1 MGRFWIRFWILI
13 LMAGSSMG
21 SFAQSDAHQG
31 IIRGTVKDAY
41 TGKLLSGAKVTITN
55 TTPLFEVACD
65 DEGSF
70 LIENVPTGRV
80 SMQIAHQG
88 YDMLA
93 MVDVVLNEGKELVL
107 DLELNPLTFRAA
119 KVTISVPALSPMSG
133 RSISA
138 EETKRFAAV
147 YFDPARVATAMPGVV
162 QSDDQANHLVV
173 RGNSPNGVLWRLE
186 GLDILNPNHL
196 TNAGTLGDRATA
208 AGGGTS
214 ILSTQLLG
222 RSTFTTSAFT
232 SQYGNALGGVFDIR
246 FRPGNNK
253 KHEFTA
259 QAGLIG
265 VEMAAEGPFSKQSK
279 SSFLINYRY
288 STVGLLSLM
297 GVPLGDEDI
306 RYQDLAF
313 RLNFPTRKAGTF
325 GIFGMGGL
333 SSNKFTGQT
342 EDSLVTSQKDRFN
355 INFISNMGATGL
367 THSITAG
374 SKTLIKSA
382 IGISGLQTS
391 RENIFL
397 QNPNNELPSEQD
409 GLDQSRL
416 SITSAVTHEIRGGLH
431 LKAGAFANRI
441 GYAINSRLRTPGT
454 TDPLEVVALGEGS
467 SWLLQPYTELNWRP
481 VRAFELKAGLHAMYF
496 TLNESKVLEPRA
508 LATIRLDHRQQIH
521 VGFGLHSQIQLP
533 GTYFSLVSDSMG
545 NPLGQANVDL
555 DFSRARH
562 YVLNYDRYFGTHF
575 RGRIEG
581 YYQQL
586 FQIPIVNNMQSTVS
600 AINLMEGYVSRPLI
614 NAGTGRNYGLELN
627 LERLLYRNYY
637 FLLSGTLYRS
647 LYTAGD
653 GIERAS
659 RYDGRFATAFSAG
672 YEWDRE
678 SKKGKQQIFGLN
690 LRTIYR
696 GGMREMPVDLDASR
710 AALRTVY
717 DETNGFTQQLPNYFR
732 LDIRFTFKRNR
743 PGYTSTLGVDI
754 QNAINTQNASY
765 YYYDFELDEVLT
777 RYQLGIIPLLSYR
790 MEF

>member
-1 MGRFWIRFWILI
+1 MIRFWIL
-13 LMAGSSMG
+13 LLLGGSGVLVQAQAG
-21 SFAQSDAHQG
+21 AHQQNV
-31 IIRGTVKDAY
+31 RGSVKDAY
-41 TGKLLSGAKVTITN
+41 TGKLLGGAKVVITN
-55 TTPLFEVACD
+55 TTPLFEITCD
-65 DEGSF
+65 DEGKF
-70 LIENVPTGRV
+70 LIENVPTGRI
-80 SMQIAHQG
+80 SMQITQQG

-93 MVDVVLNEGKELVL
+93 LVDVVLNEGKELVL
-107 DLELNPLTFRAA
+107 DLDLSPLTFRAA
-119 KVTISVPALSPMSG
+119 SVTISVPALSPMSG

-162 QSDDQANHLVV
+162 QSNDQANHLVV

-208 AGGGTS
+208 SGGGTS

-222 RSTFTTSAFT
+222 RSTFTTSAF
-232 SQYGNALGGVFDIR
+232 SSEYGNALGGVFDIR
-246 FRPGNNK
+246 FRPGNNE
-253 KHEFTA
+253 KHEFTV

-265 VEMAAEGPFSKQSK
+265 VEMAAEGPFGKESK

-288 STVGLLSLM
+288 STVGLLTVM

-325 GIFGMGGL
+325 GVFGMGGL
-333 SSNKFTGQT
+333 SSNRFVGQT
-342 EDSLVTSQKDRFN
+342 EDSLVSGQKDRFN
-355 INFISNMGATGL
+355 INFISDMGATGV
-367 THSITAG
+367 THSITIGA
-374 SKTLIKSA
+374 KTLLKSA
-382 IGISGLQTS
+382 IGLSGLRTG

-397 QNPNNELPSEQD
+397 QDPNNELPSETD
-409 GLDQSRL
+409 RLDQNRL
-416 SITSAVTHEIRGGLH
+416 SITSAITHEIRGGLH
-431 LKAGAFANRI
+431 LKVGAFANRI
-441 GYAINSRLRTPGT
+441 GYSVNSSVGTPGVVNS
-454 TDPLEVVALGEGS
+454 LAVVALGEGS
-467 SWLLQPYTELNWRP
+467 SWLLQPFAELNWRP
-481 VRAFELKAGLHAMYF
+481 VRAFEMKAGLHSMYY
-496 TLNESKVLEPRA
+496 TLNGSKVLEPRA
-508 LATIRLDHRQQIH
+508 LATVRLDHRQQIH
-521 VGFGLHSQIQLP
+521 LGFGLHSQVQLP
-533 GTYFSLVSDSMG
+533 GTYFANVLDSIG
-545 NPLGQANVDL
+545 NPLGQANQNL

-562 YVLNYDRYFGTHF
+562 YVLNYDRYFGSHF

-586 FQIPIVNNMQSTVS
+586 FQIPIVSSAQSSFS
-600 AINLMEGYVSRPLI
+600 AINLLEGYASRPLA
-614 NAGTGRNYGLELN
+614 NGGTGRNYGMELN
-627 LERLLYRNYY
+627 VERLLYRNYY

-647 LYTAGD
+647 LYTGGD

-690 LRTIYR
+690 FRTVYR

-710 AALRTVY
+710 LALRTVY
-717 DETNGFTQQLPNYFR
+717 DETRGFTEQLPNYFR
-732 LDIRFTFKRNR
+732 LDVRFTFKRNR

-754 QNAINTQNASY
+754 QNAINTRNVAY
-765 YYYDFELDEVLT
+765 NYYDFELDEVLT